1 MGRLEDISNELL
13 AWGLPRLREFP
24 WRATRDPW
32 RVLVSE
38 VMLQQTNVGR
48 VRDRYERFVA
58 LAPTPAACASVPLA
72 ELLVEWQGMGYP
84 RRCRN
89 IQEAARVIVERHG
102 GSVPRDLTELM
113 ALPGIGPYTARAI
126 QAFAF
131 GDDAA
136 VVDTNVA
143 RVIAR
148 IEGRS
153 LKPRET
159 QELADGALP
168 SGLARD
174 WNQVI
179 MDFGA
184 TLCRA
189 RSPQCDVCPVSSR
202 CAWRGQG
209 IDPAR
214 TTAFTSRPQA
224 RFEGSDRQ
232 ARGRLMKRLTQGDLA
247 REQVI
252 EAMGLKGLGPDG
264 DDRAARLIES
274 LIRDGLVEFVNGR
287 YRLSL

>member
-1 MGRLEDISNELL
+1 MGRLGRVTDELL

-32 RVLVSE
+32 HVLISE

-48 VRDRYERFVA
+48 VRDRFARFVA

-72 ELLVEWQGMGYP
+72 DLLIEWQGMGYP

-89 IQEAARVIVERHG
+89 IQEAARAIVDRHG
-102 GSVPRDLTELM
+102 GRVPRDLDALL

-126 QAFAF
+126 LAFAF
-131 GDDAA
+131 DDDAA

-143 RVIAR
+143 RVISR

-159 QELADGALP
+159 QQIADGMLP
-168 SGLARD
+168 RGFARD

-184 TLCRA
+184 TVCNARA
-189 RSPQCDVCPVSSR
+189 PRCDECPVADD
-202 CAWRGQG
+202 CAWRGAG
-209 IDPAR
+209 DDPAR
-214 TTAFTSRPQA
+214 ATAFTSRPQA

-232 ARGRLMKRLTQGDLA
+232 ARGRLMARMTEGEVPEGELA
-247 REQVI
+247 
-252 EAMGLKGLGPDG
+252 EAMQL
-264 DDRAARLIES
+264 DDESRARRLAAS
-274 LIRDGLVEFVNGR
+274 LVSDGLVELVDGR
-287 YRLSL
+287 YRLSSASR

>member
-1 MGRLEDISNELL
+1 M
-13 AWGLPRLREFP
+13 REFP

-32 RVLVSE
+32 HVLISE

-48 VRDRYERFVA
+48 VHPRFERFVA
-58 LAPTPAACASVPLA
+58 LAPTPAACVAVPLA
-72 ELLVEWQGMGYP
+72 DLLVEWQGMGYP

-89 IQEAARVIVERHG
+89 IQEAARVIVDQYG
-102 GSVPRDLTELM
+102 GVVPRDLEALM

-126 QAFAF
+126 LAFAF

-148 IEGRS
+148 LHGRA

-159 QELADGALP
+159 QLLADEMLP
-168 SGLARD
+168 RGFARD

-184 TLCRA
+184 TLCTA
-189 RSPQCDVCPVSSR
+189 RTPGCDECPVSAV
-202 CAWRGQG
+202 CVWRGVG
-209 IDPAR
+209 EDPAR
-214 TTAFTSRPQA
+214 ATAFTSRPQG

-232 ARGRLMKRLTQGDLA
+232 ARGRLMKRLTEGSVA
-247 REQVI
+247 
-252 EAMGLKGLGPDG
+252 KGEVAEVMQI
-264 DDRAARLIES
+264 DDAERALRLVTS
-274 LIRDGLVEFVNGR
+274 LVNDGLVESIDGC
-287 YRLSL
+287 YRLSSSRR

>member
-1 MGRLEDISNELL
+1 M
-13 AWGLPRLREFP
+13 PRVREFP

-32 RVLVSE
+32 RILVSE

-48 VRDRYERFVA
+48 VYPRFERFMA
-58 LAPTPAACASVPLA
+58 LAPTPAACVAVPLA
-72 ELLVEWQGMGYP
+72 DLLVEWQGMGYP

-89 IQEAARVIVERHG
+89 IQDSAREIVDRHDG
-102 GSVPRDLTELM
+102 VVPRDLATLM
-113 ALPGIGPYTARAI
+113 ELPGVGPYTARAVL
-126 QAFAF
+126 AFAF

-148 IEGRS
+148 VHGRA

-159 QELADGALP
+159 QEIADEMLP

-184 TLCRA
+184 TVCDA
-189 RSPQCDVCPVSSR
+189 RTPDCASCPVAGH
-202 CAWRGQG
+202 CAWRGDGQ
-209 IDPAR
+209 DPAR
-214 TTAFTSRPQA
+214 TTAFTSRAQA

-232 ARGRLMKRLTQGDLA
+232 ARGRLMKRLTEGGVDVAAVAGAMRLDDVVRAQRLA
-247 REQVI
+247 
-252 EAMGLKGLGPDG
+252 A
-264 DDRAARLIES
+264 S
-274 LIRDGLVEFVNGR
+274 LVTDGLVELVDGS
-287 YRLSL
+287 YRLSSKRR